1 MCNIS
6 QYQCRLNKSLFP
18 SSTLSS
24 LLPTLATNYSKKLMN
39 HICTISGRENIFFSL
54 IRVSWVQ
61 QQVRHEAGMMLQL
74 CPNEASLITKTQ
86 TGIHHGESPAWC
98 QCLCRLWLQFWDG
111 GDQKIINC
119 QSGPDQPANM
129 QTVFN

>member
-1 MCNIS
+1 MIVVIKSVSCKIYLFVQYIS
-6 QYQCRLNKSLFP
+6 QYQCRLNKSPFP

-61 QQVRHEAGMMLQL
+61 QQVRHETETRVMLQL
-74 CPNEASLITKTQ
+74 CPNEAS
-86 TGIHHGESPAWC
+86 AY
-98 QCLCRLWLQFWDG
+98 LQ
-111 GDQKIINC
+111 IIL
-119 QSGPDQPANM
+119 
-129 QTVFN
+129 